1 MSGFWDR
8 VLRLPNGKDELRP
21 LKDRFSDSARRVEE
35 SARKLARAAETASQ
49 QKKDDDFADLLR
61 RFRASEG
68 HD

>member
-49 QKKDDDFADLLR
+49 QKKEDDFSALLR